1 MNTGSVSAY
10 EPLNEGEFAALQQLS
25 RSFARGTVGELISQR
40 LIKLGYA
47 KEFMSNLII
56 TDGGLSRLA
65 MGNSSGDPR

>member
-1 MNTGSVSAY
+1 MTTGSVSAY
-10 EPLNEGEFAALQQLS
+10 EPLNEDEFVALQQLS